1 MGGISRSVHG
11 GIMRLIDADALAK
24 FIDYGHLHNPN
35 EKAYSEND
43 IREMIDMMPTADAV
57 PVIRCKDCKRLG
69 VANMK
74 DKYGQPNPVPCCRR
88 NGHIRLGI
96 KPDDYCSR
104 AERKEE

>member
-1 MGGISRSVHG
+1 
-11 GIMRLIDADALAK
+11 MRLIDADALNASLLHWDGSETK
-24 FIDYGHLHNPN
+24 YCYPCREIFTAID
-35 EKAYSEND
+35 AQ
-43 IREMIDMMPTADAV
+43 PTVDAV

>member
-1 MGGISRSVHG
+1 MKSNKSGVTVTYEF
-11 GIMRLIDADALAK
+11 DKWFD
-24 FIDYGHLHNPN
+24 DPN
-35 EKAYSEND
+35 RND
-43 IREMIDMMPTADAV
+43 NGV
-57 PVIRCKDCKRLG
+57 VKVIRCKDCKRLG

-104 AERKEE
+104 AERKET